1 MNEDSVHLTPTSP
14 SQFILQV
21 LSSKISFI
29 VSMKMIH
36 NSFFVSYC
44 QISPTIVKYFILL
57 LSTIATIFSCC
68 AKLSTN
74 TNYCQYLSSIVNYY
88 LLLVGS
94 VNINHEDHLL
104 EHGLLLLVP
113 RDHLQ
118 RNLFLFR
125 SSFRSKRF
133 LPEGL
138 GRQGTPDKKPF

>member
-21 LSSKISFI
+21 MSCLM
-29 VSMKMIH
+29 SMKMIP
-36 NSFFVSYC
+36 NSIFVSYC
-44 QISPTIVKYFILL
+44 QILPTIVKYFILL

-74 TNYCQYLSSIVNYY
+74 TNYCQYLSAIVNYF
-88 LLLVGS
+88 LPLVGS
-94 VNINHEDHLL
+94 VKNNHEDHLF

-113 RDHLQ
+113 CDHLH
-118 RNLFLFR
+118 RDLFLFR

>member
-21 LSSKISFI
+21 MSSKISFI
-29 VSMKMIH
+29 MSMKMIP
-36 NSFFVSYC
+36 NSIFVSYC
-44 QISPTIVKYFILL
+44 QILPTIVKYFILL

-113 RDHLQ
+113 RDHLH
-118 RNLFLFR
+118 RDLFLFR